1 MSLINRRP
9 NDFIQFQGHPFEKFP
24 IMAPINTCD
33 VLRSISDDKSL
44 SLFNIIAL
52 SAGSCEI
59 PISRLRL
66 TRKQYYSRLSAM
78 IKTGL
83 IGRENGK
90 YNLTSFGR
98 IVYQAH
104 ILIGKAQQS
113 YWKLKAVDAFD
124 SSDNALSSEERDRLI
139 ESLIADNDLKEILQP
154 CTKNKDNDKES
165 VALQQSLD
173 PSN

>member
-9 NDFIQFQGHPFEKFP
+9 NDFIQFQGQPFEKFP

-44 SLFNIIAL
+44 SLFNTIAL
-52 SAGSCEI
+52 AVGSCEI

-83 IGRENGK
+83 IARENGK
-90 YNLTSFGR
+90 YDLTSFGR

-104 ILIGKAQQS
+104 ILIGKAQQN

-124 SSDNALSSEERDRLI
+124 SSDNTLSSEERDRLI
-139 ESLIADNDLKEILQP
+139 QSLIADNDLKEILQT
-154 CTKNKDNDKES
+154 CSKNKDNDKEL

>member
-9 NDFIQFQGHPFEKFP
+9 NDFIQFHGQLFEKF
-24 IMAPINTCD
+24 PINTCD
-33 VLRSISDDKSL
+33 VLRSISDVKSL

-52 SAGSCEI
+52 AAGSCEI

-78 IKTGL
+78 IKAGL
-83 IGRENGK
+83 IGRDNGK

-113 YWKLKAVDAFD
+113 HCHYHLK
-124 SSDNALSSEERDRLI
+124 N
-139 ESLIADNDLKEILQP
+139 EIG
-154 CTKNKDNDKES
+154 
-165 VALQQSLD
+165 
-173 PSN
+173 